1 MSPASSCGSQC
12 RTKEPGKQPPSPGSR
27 QNPSQDLSTQ
37 LQVNFDSSLQHP
49 KPQEGYQASIIPT
62 LTFGETESQA
72 EEVPSLQNREQPTP
86 DLDVQVT
93 SSYFASIFSIQGI
106 ILLTW
111 PHGAIVYRLPASSS
125 MTPTCYLS
133 WPLHRSSHPPL
144 LPNNDDPAPLG
155 LSLLPVTPS

>member
-1 MSPASSCGSQC
+1 MSPASSRCSQC
-12 RTKEPGKQPPSPGSR
+12 RTKEPGKRPPSPGSR
-27 QNPSQDLSTQ
+27 QNPSQDWSAQ
-37 LQVNFDSSLQHP
+37 LQVNFDSLLQNP
-49 KPQEGYQASIIPT
+49 EPQEGYQASVIPT
-62 LTFGETESQA
+62 LTFGETESQ
-72 EEVPSLQNREQPTP
+72 VPSLQNREQPIP

-93 SSYFASIFSIQGI
+93 SSYFASIFSTQGI

-111 PHGAIVYRLPASSS
+111 PHGATVYRLPASS

-133 WPLHRSSHPPL
+133 WPLHRSSRPPL